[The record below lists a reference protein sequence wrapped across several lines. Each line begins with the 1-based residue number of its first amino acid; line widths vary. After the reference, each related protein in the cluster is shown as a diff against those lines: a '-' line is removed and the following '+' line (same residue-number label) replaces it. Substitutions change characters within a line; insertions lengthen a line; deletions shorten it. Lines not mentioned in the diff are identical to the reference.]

1 MHKYSSRFEE
11 FSANIFFL
19 SLFLSWHNRL
29 LCNYCSHILLNRN
42 KECCMLLRNCE
53 GVLQGELRIVTIILL
68 RTSTL
73 QGKTLSLQRES
84 SVKKKDNGKR
94 ERICDTKG
102 LKSLVYAS

>member
-1 MHKYSSRFEE
+1 
-11 FSANIFFL
+11 
-19 SLFLSWHNRL
+19 
-29 LCNYCSHILLNRN
+29 
-42 KECCMLLRNCE
+42 MLLRNCE

-94 ERICDTKG
+94 ERICDSKG